1 MNFKQMVIDKLR
13 ENVAYKVANDNS
25 LVRGVA
31 NAVID
36 DLDYSDIASMLS
48 ICNSDVA
55 DEIDSSEVLSDIV
68 DHLDMDDLREAVV
81 EKCDMDD
88 IAEKVVSMLPSTFM
102 DDLAILVAE
111 EIIAEI
117 TVETAT
123 E

>member
-1 MNFKQMVIDKLR
+1 MVMEKLR
-13 ENVAYKVANDNS
+13 ENVAYKVAHDNS
-25 LVRGVA
+25 LVREVA

-36 DLDYSDIASMLS
+36 DLDYSAIASMLA

-55 DEIDSSEVLSDIV
+55 DEIDTTEVLSDIV

-81 EKCDMDD
+81 DKCDMDE
-88 IAEKVVSMLPSTFM
+88 IADKVVSMLPVNFM
-102 DDLAILVAE
+102 DDLAILAAE

-117 TVETAT
+117 SVVTAT